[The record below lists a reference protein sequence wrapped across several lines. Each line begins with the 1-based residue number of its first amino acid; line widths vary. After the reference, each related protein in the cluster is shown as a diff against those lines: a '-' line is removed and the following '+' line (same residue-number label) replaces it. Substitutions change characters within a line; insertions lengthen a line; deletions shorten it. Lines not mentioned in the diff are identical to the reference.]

1 MSAIIPSIRPA
12 TVRDI
17 DALAGIDTV
26 VAHHPG
32 RIDEIVAW
40 IAAETCL
47 VAEVDGQC
55 AGYGVVTQNFF
66 SRSFVEMLMVAT
78 AFRRQNIGLAL
89 LDALVAAAPDDT
101 VFSSTNRSNLPMQAL
116 FTRAG
121 FVPAGS
127 VEGLDEGDPELIYR
141 REKAA

>member
-12 TVRDI
+12 TRKDI
-17 DALAGIDTV
+17 ETLAGIDTV
-26 VAHHPG
+26 VPHDPG
-32 RIDEIVAW
+32 RIGEICAW
-40 IAAETCL
+40 IATKTCL

-89 LDALVAAAPDDT
+89 LKALVAAAPDET

-116 FTRAG
+116 LIRAG
-121 FVPAGS
+121 FVPSGR